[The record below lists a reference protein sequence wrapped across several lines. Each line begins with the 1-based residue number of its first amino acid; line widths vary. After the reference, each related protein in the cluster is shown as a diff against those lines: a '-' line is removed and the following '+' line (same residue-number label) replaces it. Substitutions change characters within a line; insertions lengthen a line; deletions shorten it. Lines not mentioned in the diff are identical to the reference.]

1 MNTELDDIRQKLDD
15 IDEQIVKLLHHRA
28 DLSIAA
34 GKAKAGKEA
43 VYQPLREKALLK
55 KITAVS
61 GSLPQQSLLKIYGEI
76 LHASKELQQ

>member
-1 MNTELDDIRQKLDD
+1 MNAELESIRQKLDD
-15 IDEQIVKLLHHRA
+15 IDEQIVKLLHRRA

-43 VYQPLREKALLK
+43 VYQPLREKKLLQ
-55 KITAVS
+55 KITAAP

>member
-1 MNTELDDIRQKLDD
+1 MNAELDDIRQKLDD
-15 IDEQIVKLLHHRA
+15 IDEQIVKLLHLRA

-34 GKAKAGKEA
+34 GKAKAGKKA

-76 LHASKELQQ
+76 LRASKELQQ